1 MNFFNA
7 EQRRILKHAGSRACG
22 DIANVEYAELT
33 QYNFLWLAKSCYIAA
48 PLRCL
53 LGDSH
58 SAGKLSLA
66 ASDSS
71 DDESEEQEN
80 VRKAPFDVVVSKDGV
95 VVRESADRDKA
106 GAFRSFM
113 SVKNCFTETQRQ
125 GTRKKGGE
133 YFFVR

>member
-1 MNFFNA
+1 MSC
-7 EQRRILKHAGSRACG
+7 QRECR
-22 DIANVEYAELT
+22 
-33 QYNFLWLAKSCYIAA
+33 
-48 PLRCL
+48 
-53 LGDSH
+53 LG
-58 SAGKLSLA
+58 LA

-71 DDESEEQEN
+71 DDESEEQDN

-133 YFFVR
+133 YFFRQVNFSSTLAGCTFIVH